1 MQKNLLISRIAPTP
15 SGYLHLGNGVNFLLT
30 WLIVR
35 SNGGFL
41 HLRIDD
47 IDRERVKNRYIDNI
61 FETLEFLQIDWD
73 GGAKS
78 PSDYHQNY
86 TFSKR
91 LDFYR
96 EKLKTFMQNSASFY
110 PCVCSRKDIQTNSL
124 NGLYPKTCFQKHIKY
139 DSKTCS
145 IRLHVKP
152 NSNIT
157 IKGRGGYVDRTLGD
171 FIVWRKG
178 DLPSYQLASLLDD
191 ERLKTTLIVRG
202 DDLFD
207 SSLAQYYM
215 AKVLKLQN
223 FSKVNILHHALSL
236 SKDGKKLS
244 KSTQAKPILATK
256 NKHEIYKEVAKLLK
270 LESGA
275 EDNLQTLQ
283 EAYHVKYS
291 ASFLPEFYVS

>member
-47 IDRERVKNRYIDNI
+47 IDTDRVKSTYIDNI
-61 FETLEFLQIDWD
+61 FQTLEFLQIDWD

-78 PSDYHQNY
+78 PSDYYQNY
-86 TFSKR
+86 SFSKR
-91 LDFYR
+91 LDFYK
-96 EKLKTFMQNSASFY
+96 EKLKAFLQNSSSFY
-110 PCVCSRKDIQTNSL
+110 PCSCSRKDIQTNSP

-152 NSNIT
+152 NSNIS
-157 IKGRGGYVDRTLGD
+157 IKGRNGDVDKRLGD

-178 DLPSYQLASLLDD
+178 DLPSYQFASLVDD

-207 SSLAQYYM
+207 SSLAQLYM
-215 AKVLKLQN
+215 AKELGLKN
-223 FSKVNILHHALSL
+223 FLKADIVHHTLFL
-236 SKDGKKLS
+236 DKDGKKLS
-244 KSTQAKPILATK
+244 KSIQAKPILAEK
-256 NKHEIYKEVAKLLK
+256 NKQKIYKEAAKLLQ

-275 EDNLQTLQ
+275 EDSLQTLQ
-283 EAYHVKYS
+283 EAYHVKHP